1 MLFQGR
7 LYALKEVKDKK
18 EHEIL
23 LAVTGEWNGHH
34 SGAFRV
40 DKLDIQR
47 MKENFDSRKIDLV
60 VDYEHQSLWG
70 GEAPAAGW
78 ITEVWSAKD
87 DSELWGKVKWTDRAL
102 EYIKNEEYRYLSP
115 VFNFS
120 AVDQKTGANIG
131 VRLESVALTN
141 TPFLDELGEVKIN
154 KNFNQLIKE
163 QNMADKNPNTQP
175 EGRDA
180 DNSVQYE
187 AQIAELKNQL
197 NASQTEL
204 ESLRT
209 QIAEAKVEAAI
220 VANKIPVSQKEWALG
235 YAKAN
240 LAGFEEFL
248 KGAVVPQQKLNL
260 PNDMF
265 ENKNKSNEIDIV
277 KYALGEE

>member
-163 QNMADKNPNTQP
+163 QNMADKNPNTKP

-265 ENKNKSNEIDIV
+265 ENKSKSNEIDIV

>member
-78 ITEVWSAKD
+78 ITEIWSAKD

-154 KNFNQLIKE
+154 KNLNQLIKE
-163 QNMADKNPNTQP
+163 QNMAEKNPNMQP
-175 EGRDA
+175 EGQGT
-180 DNSVQYE
+180 DNSAQYE

-209 QIAEAKVEAAI
+209 QIAETKVEAAI
-220 VANKIPVSQKEWALG
+220 VANKIPISQKEWALG

-277 KYALGEE
+277 KCALGEE

>member
-7 LYALKEVKDKK
+7 LYALKELKDKK

-163 QNMADKNPNTQP
+163 QNMAEKNPNMQP
-175 EGRDA
+175 EGQGA
-180 DNSVQYE
+180 DNSAQYE

-220 VANKIPVSQKEWALG
+220 VANKIPISQKEWALG

-265 ENKNKSNEIDIV
+265 ENKNKGGEIDIV

>member
-220 VANKIPVSQKEWALG
+220 VANKIPTSQKEWALG

-265 ENKNKSNEIDIV
+265 ENKSKSNEIDIV

>member
-265 ENKNKSNEIDIV
+265 ENKNKGGEIDIV

>member
-7 LYALKEVKDKK
+7 LYALKELKDKK

-154 KNFNQLIKE
+154 KNLNQLIKE
-163 QNMADKNPNTQP
+163 QNMAEKNPNMQP
-175 EGRDA
+175 EGQGT
-180 DNSVQYE
+180 DNSAQYE

-209 QIAEAKVEAAI
+209 QIAETKVEAAI
-220 VANKIPVSQKEWALG
+220 VANKIPISQKEWALG

-277 KYALGEE
+277 KCALGEE